1 MDTHHNINE
10 NLPTASE
17 IVAAY
22 EAMRADFEKMAD
34 EYVEGNVLS
43 QDPYMR
49 NMIRMAYLTGLYA
62 GTNKYGKVI

>member
-1 MDTHHNINE
+1 MAHELNE

-34 EYVEGNVLS
+34 EYVGDVLS
-43 QDPYMR
+43 QDPYLR
-49 NMIRMAYLTGLYA
+49 NMIRMAYLSGLYA

>member
-1 MDTHHNINE
+1 MDTHHNIS

-34 EYVEGNVLS
+34 EYVGDVLS
-43 QDPYMR
+43 QDPYLR
-49 NMIRMAYLTGLYA
+49 NMIRMAYLSGLYA
-62 GTNKYGKVI
+62 GTNKYGKII

>member
-1 MDTHHNINE
+1 MHHNINE

-34 EYVEGNVLS
+34 EYVEGNLLS

>member
-1 MDTHHNINE
+1 MAHEFNG

-34 EYVEGNVLS
+34 EYVGDVLS

-49 NMIRMAYLTGLYA
+49 NMIRMAYLSGLYA

>member
-1 MDTHHNINE
+1 MDMHHNINE

-34 EYVEGNVLS
+34 EYVEGNLLS

-49 NMIRMAYLTGLYA
+49 NMIRVAYLTGLYA